1 MAEPI
6 NVTQLLDGHEAPLGL
21 PAAMAEHLAAI
32 QSARG
37 RIVFIAQRGDAIVGL
52 LIGRRRRTAT
62 MLRVSHFWVDTD
74 DIDGNAVGS
83 ELVSALEQ
91 LSLDSDILTWRI
103 AAVSGE
109 DVIST
114 SLRAL
119 AGVAAARSGAPYAE
133 LRLRNDGPTAS
144 SRTPIYT
151 QTTGFT
157 CGSAS
162 LMMAFAGL
170 DSSSGMDRLLELAMW
185 REATTVVSMD
195 GPGGCDPYGL
205 ALAANSRGH
214 AVKVFMSTSEAILI
228 DRGNT
233 EAKRDLMK
241 FVQADFKSRVLEA
254 GIEVEARAFTI
265 AELRSAVAGGSI
277 AVVLIDQRE
286 THGRTAPHWV
296 VAHAVSEEHFLVN
309 DPWFEV
315 DALEN
320 AADVVDLPIRDAM
333 LDRMAW
339 YGEPAYRAALIIGP
353 RATCASDDADRSAHQ
368 RRDGVF
374 DEAYEAERGHL
385 G

>member
-6 NVTQLLDGHEAPLGL
+6 NVTQLPDGHEAPQGL
-21 PAAMAEHLAAI
+21 PAATAEHLAAI

-37 RIVFIAQRGDAIVGL
+37 RIVFIARRADAIVGL

-62 MLRVSHFWVDTD
+62 MLRLSHFWVDSDDTD
-74 DIDGNAVGS
+74 HNAVGS

-103 AAVSGE
+103 AAASGE
-109 DVIST
+109 DDIPT
-114 SLRAL
+114 SLRGL
-119 AGVAAARSGAPYAE
+119 AGIAAARPGATYSE
-133 LRLRNDGPTAS
+133 RRLRNDGPMAS

-170 DSSSGMDRLLELAMW
+170 DPSSGMDRLLELAMW

-205 ALAANSRGH
+205 ALSATSRGY

-233 EAKRDLMK
+233 EAKRELMK
-241 FVQADFKSRVLEA
+241 FVQADFKTRVLDA
-254 GIEVEARAFTI
+254 GIKVELRAFTI
-265 AELRSAVAGGSI
+265 GELRDTVASGSI

-320 AADVVDLPIRDAM
+320 AADVVDLPIRHAIF
-333 LDRMAW
+333 DRMAW

-353 RATCASDDADRSAHQ
+353 AT
-368 RRDGVF
+368 
-374 DEAYEAERGHL
+374 
-385 G
+385 

>member
-37 RIVFIAQRGDAIVGL
+37 RIVFIARRGDAIVGL
-52 LIGRRRRTAT
+52 LIGRRRRTAL
-62 MLRVSHFWVDTD
+62 MLRISHFWVDAD
-74 DIDGNAVGS
+74 DIDRNAVGR

-103 AAVSGE
+103 AADTRE
-109 DVIST
+109 NDVPT

-119 AGVAAARSGAPYAE
+119 AGIAAAWPGSRYTE
-133 LRLRNDGPTAS
+133 RRLRNDGPTVNS
-144 SRTPIYT
+144 TTPIYT

-170 DSSSGMDRLLELAMW
+170 DPSSAMDRLLELTMW

-205 ALAANSRGH
+205 ALAATSRGY
-214 AVKVFMSTSEAILI
+214 AVKVFMSTPEAILI

-241 FVQADFKSRVLEA
+241 FVQADFKTRVLDA
-254 GIEVEARAFTI
+254 GIEVESRAFTI
-265 AELRSAVAGGSI
+265 AELRDAVAAGSI

-296 VAHAVSEEHFLVN
+296 VAHAVSEDHFLVN

-320 AADVVDLPIRDAM
+320 ATDVVDLPIRDAM
-333 LDRMAW
+333 FDRMAW

-353 RATCASDDADRSAHQ
+353 QAA
-368 RRDGVF
+368 
-374 DEAYEAERGHL
+374 
-385 G
+385 